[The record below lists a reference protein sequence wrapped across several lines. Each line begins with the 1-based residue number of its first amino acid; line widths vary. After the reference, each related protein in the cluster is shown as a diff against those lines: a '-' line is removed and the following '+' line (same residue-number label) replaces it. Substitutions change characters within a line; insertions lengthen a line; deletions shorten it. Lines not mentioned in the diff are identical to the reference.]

1 MITADLDQQLHGWS
15 IDAIDNH
22 DGCAVFLQKLEEHT
36 VWDDV
41 AVVAIHPLI
50 IPDGHE
56 RGVMVTVGIDD
67 GTRLET
73 AEISRLCNGDFVAFH
88 GVLTFLLELSDLEF
102 ALQFV
107 GEEFDHF
114 IEVLH
119 SSVVADPVAGHSSI
133 KDQVETATIMHSV
146 EVGAQSTM
154 SCGR

>member
-41 AVVAIHPLI
+41 ATVAIHPLI

-73 AEISRLCNGDFVAFH
+73 AKISRFCDGNEFSVH
-88 GVLTFLLELSDLEF
+88 GVLRFLSELVPDCRFRLKDDTH
-102 ALQFV
+102 ALHIAWLT
-107 GEEFDHF
+107 G
-114 IEVLH
+114 
-119 SSVVADPVAGHSSI
+119 
-133 KDQVETATIMHSV
+133 K
-146 EVGAQSTM
+146 
-154 SCGR
+154 